1 MAKGAYIGVDGVAR
15 KVKKGYVGV
24 SDSYTILDYIQSSG
38 TQYIDTGFMPN
49 QDTRVVC
56 TANLAQ
62 QNTAAWLF
70 GARNGT
76 GAATFGFLTYQNAYR
91 SDYNTSQDQT
101 ISDAY
106 TGFFIVDKD
115 KNITSINGETK
126 ITNTA
131 GKFQANYPIFLFANN
146 NGGSAD
152 GHSSCAI
159 QACQIYDNGALV
171 RDFKPCR
178 NSSGVVG
185 LLDIVN
191 GKFYGNAGTGTFTAG
206 SETGDPVLISG
217 GVARKNKKAYIGVGG
232 VARPCWSGGELAY
245 YGTAM
250 PLALSRGYLAATTIG
265 DYALF
270 GGGYNGS
277 TSSDYQN
284 TVDAYNTLL
293 TRTTPTA
300 LSMARY
306 YLAAT
311 TVGNYALFGG
321 GYSNQTMSTVD
332 AYNKSLT
339 RSTPTALPNGN
350 RELAATTVGNHAL
363 FAGGNTG
370 STYTALVNA
379 YNTSLTRSTPT
390 GLSRGRSQLAA
401 TAVGDY
407 ALFGGGSNGQ
417 GVFTVVDA
425 YNTSL
430 TRSTPT
436 GLGMGRSQLAAT
448 TVGDYALFGGG
459 IQSSPTNKVD
469 AYNTSLTRS
478 TPTSLSVS
486 RSGLSATSVGD
497 YALFGPGWYDT
508 NQSAGSKTVDAYDAS
523 LTRTIPAAPSN
534 GYGCG
539 AATTVGNYALFG
551 GGMQRNSTSWGCT
564 NEVDV
569 YTVA

>member
-159 QACQIYDNGALV
+159 QTCQIYDNGALV

-217 GVARKNKKAYIGVGG
+217 GVARKIKKAYIGVGG

-277 TSSDYQN
+277 TSSNYQN

-370 STYTALVNA
+370 STYTALVN
-379 YNTSLTRSTPT
+379 
-390 GLSRGRSQLAA
+390 
-401 TAVGDY
+401 
-407 ALFGGGSNGQ
+407 
-417 GVFTVVDA
+417 A